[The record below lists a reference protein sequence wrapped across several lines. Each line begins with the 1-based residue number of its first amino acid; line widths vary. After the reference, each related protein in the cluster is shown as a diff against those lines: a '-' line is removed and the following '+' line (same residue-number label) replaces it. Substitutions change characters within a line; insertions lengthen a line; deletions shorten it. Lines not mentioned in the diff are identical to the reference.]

1 MLKHIKKSTFL
12 ILCVGMFLVLL
23 GAMVLGINL
32 GAVDLRQIGFMR
44 LF

>member
-23 GAMVLGINL
+23 GAMVLGINPGRSGFAPRL
-32 GAVDLRQIGFMR
+32 DL
-44 LF
+44 